1 AVRKLLEL
9 PGPPTASFCHCDTMA
24 IGAIQEAKRLGLRV
38 PQDLSVVGFDDINF
52 AQYCDPPLTTI
63 SQPRY
68 EIGRQAMLMMLELL
82 KGHDVHSGSRLLE
95 TKLVVRG
102 SAAPPQRA

>member
-1 AVRKLLEL
+1 
-9 PGPPTASFCHCDTMA
+9 MA

-38 PQDLSVVGFDDINF
+38 PQDLSVVGFDDIQF
-52 AQYCDPPLTTI
+52 SQYCDPPLTTI

-82 KGHDVHSGSRLLE
+82 KGRDVRAGSRLLE
-95 TKLVVRG
+95 TKLVIRN
-102 SAAPPQRA
+102 SAAPPRA